1 MIAIRGIQ
9 TPCSPSQ
16 RHPALLLPGLAP
28 VRSAFPPR
36 AAEGGRSSQ
45 EPPRPAPLPPPLR
58 PRSAASA
65 QMGAVALL
73 YFTEIYIPH
82 PITTLTELSPF
93 PCARSV
99 VGFLSH
105 STISSLFLHNIHKS
119 QHNRWKLEYFDP
131 LRTLATPLAPQHH
144 PSSCCQSH
152 AAVWHAPLSTNVSL
166 PSSNLSGSPSLP
178 RSPHSF

>member
-1 MIAIRGIQ
+1 MIAIRGIE

-99 VGFLSH
+99 VGFLS
-105 STISSLFLHNIHKS
+105 I
-119 QHNRWKLEYFDP
+119 P
-131 LRTLATPLAPQHH
+131 LLAPYSYITSINPSTTGGSWSTLIPSERQPHH
-144 PSSCCQSH
+144 
-152 AAVWHAPLSTNVSL
+152 
-166 PSSNLSGSPSLP
+166 
-178 RSPHSF
+178 